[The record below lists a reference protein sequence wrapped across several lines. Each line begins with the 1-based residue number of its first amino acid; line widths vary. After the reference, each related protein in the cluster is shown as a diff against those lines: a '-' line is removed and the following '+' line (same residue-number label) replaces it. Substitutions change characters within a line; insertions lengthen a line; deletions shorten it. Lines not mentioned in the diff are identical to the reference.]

1 MINSNEQIQEV
12 ITQIIKQANME
23 GMPESAE
30 KKFREEM
37 ELQITRRLGIIVM
50 QNLNEEGLA
59 EYEKMIE
66 KGEAG
71 DQEKFSAFVAKYIPN
86 YEEKVKEGLGLFI
99 KEVIAATA

>member
-1 MINSNEQIQEV
+1 MIKSNEQIQEI
-12 ITQIIKQANME
+12 ITQIINQANMG

-50 QNLNEEGLA
+50 QNLDEKGLA
-59 EYEKMIE
+59 AYEKIIE
-66 KGEAG
+66 SGDAQ
-71 DQEKFSAFVAKYIPN
+71 DQEKFTAFIAEYVPN
-86 YEEKVKEGLGLFI
+86 YEEKVKEGLEMFI

>member
-12 ITQIIKQANME
+12 ITQIIKQSNME
-23 GMPESAE
+23 GMPEPAE

-71 DQEKFSAFVAKYIPN
+71 DQEKFSVFIAKYIPN